1 MKFPGAPHALKMA
14 CGENPK
20 RIYGPRNES
29 PQSAMGNVA
38 GYRMGWIAAAE
49 YLRRWEAWRAAGS
62 TPATMPERD
71 LRLETLAKVLRGEIR
86 VHNHCYRADEMVV
99 MLDVAREFGYRVAS
113 FHHAVEAYKI
123 RDLLA
128 AAGTSASMW
137 SENWGFKMEALDG
150 ISENVA
156 LVSAAGVRAIVHSDD
171 DMRVQF
177 LNHEAAKSM
186 WAGRRAGL
194 DVGRDEALRWVT
206 ANPAWALGIDDRV
219 GTLEVGKNADIVLWS
234 ADPLTVYAVA
244 DQVWIDGALRWDR
257 TDPEYQRA
265 ADFELGLVERGG
277 DR

>member
-1 MKFPGAPHALKMA
+1 
-14 CGENPK
+14 
-20 RIYGPRNES
+20 
-29 PQSAMGNVA
+29 MGNVA
-38 GYRMGWIAAAE
+38 GYRGAFIEAAAYRDE
-49 YLRRWEAWRAAGS
+49 WDGWFANPAGD
-62 TPATMPERD
+62 PPKRD
-71 LRLETLAKVLRGEIR
+71 LGLETLAEVLRGNIL
-86 VHNHCYRADEMVV
+86 VQWHCYTADEMATN
-99 MLDVAREFGYRVAS
+99 LEIAKEFGFHVRS